1 MMTTTRPTRTLRARV
16 LSPLAAGLLLSAA
29 LLAPAALV
37 PGHATAAGRFT
48 HALAACPATIAYG
61 SRGGLV
67 VTLQN
72 KLNTYP
78 TYVDGP
84 YFTPDGIF
92 GQRTRAAVVQFQS
105 YYRLGVDGIVG
116 PQTWHQLGYC

>member
-1 MMTTTRPTRTLRARV
+1 MTTTTRPTRTLCARV
-16 LSPLAAGLLLSAA
+16 NRPFVAGLLLSAV
-29 LLAPAALV
+29 LLAPSALV
-37 PGHATAAGRFT
+37 PGHAAAAGRST
-48 HALAACPATIAYG
+48 HTLAACPATIAYG
-61 SRGGLV
+61 SHGGLV

-84 YFTPDGIF
+84 YLNPDGIF

-105 YYRLGVDGIVG
+105 YYRLSVDGIVG